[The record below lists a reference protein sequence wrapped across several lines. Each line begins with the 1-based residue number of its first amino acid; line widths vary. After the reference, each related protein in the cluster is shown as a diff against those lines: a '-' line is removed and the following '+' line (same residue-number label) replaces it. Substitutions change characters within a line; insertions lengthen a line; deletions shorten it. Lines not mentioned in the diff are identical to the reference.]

1 MLIRS
6 ILLFALLIS
15 HPLMYAQ
22 PAKRSRIEGRDF
34 KEYHFVSNWQLKTP
48 LDSAWN
54 VIVNSLEWHEWWRSM
69 EDVTTVKEG
78 GRDSIGNIRR
88 YTIKSPVGYRLRFD
102 LLLTRYQLHSALEG
116 MATGDLVGKG
126 SWHFKQIKDI
136 TYITCRWDVKTTKG
150 WMNTFRWVL
159 APILKWNH
167 ALVMKKGAKGL
178 SHRLDCPLIA
188 Y

>member
-1 MLIRS
+1 MLTRF
-6 ILLFALLIS
+6 ILLFALFIS
-15 HPLMYAQ
+15 HPVTYAQ
-22 PAKRSRIEGRDF
+22 PANFNQKETLDP

-54 VIVNSLEWHEWWRSM
+54 VIVNSLEWHQWWRSM
-69 EDVTTVKEG
+69 ENVTTIKEG
-78 GRDSIGNIRR
+78 GKDSIGNIRR
-88 YTIKSPVGYRLRFD
+88 YTIKSPVGYKLRFD
-102 LLLTRYQLHSALEG
+102 LLLTRYELHSQLEG
-116 MATGDLVGKG
+116 TATGDLVGKG
-126 SWHFKQIKDI
+126 SWHFQQVKDI

-150 WMNTFRWVL
+150 WMNTFRWAL

-178 SHRLDCPLIA
+178 SRRLGCPLIG